1 MKTPKD
7 IAGMFKTAAQ
17 TELLLSQDGS
27 VSPFVLPEDVAT
39 MRFVIDTL
47 MPQIAD
53 LRARRIVWLRS
64 QGLCWKSVAKEVG
77 LTESQ
82 AKRVFAREIAALR
95 KTRCGTEVFK
105 IVRQEYLN
113 KLISLKDKRIIKV
126 VTEMRRSGKSTLFA
140 LYRDWLIRNGEYA
153 ALYQMQFKSKKE
165 RNV

>member
-1 MKTPKD
+1 MIFKTEEELKT
-7 IAGMFKTAAQ
+7 ALRTAAQ

-27 VSPFVLPEDVAT
+27 VPPFVLPEDKAM

-82 AKRVFAREIAALR
+82 AKRVFGREIAALR
-95 KTRCGTEVFK
+95 KT
-105 IVRQEYLN
+105 
-113 KLISLKDKRIIKV
+113 
-126 VTEMRRSGKSTLFA
+126 
-140 LYRDWLIRNGEYA
+140 
-153 ALYQMQFKSKKE
+153 
-165 RNV
+165 

>member
-27 VSPFVLPEDVAT
+27 VPPFVLPEDVAT

-64 QGLCWKSVAKEVG
+64 QGLCWKIISNELK
-77 LTESQ
+77 LSQ
-82 AKRVFAREIAALR
+82 WQAR
-95 KTRCGTEVFK
+95 
-105 IVRQEYLN
+105 
-113 KLISLKDKRIIKV
+113 
-126 VTEMRRSGKSTLFA
+126 TLFKNA
-140 LYRDWLIRNGEYA
+140 FLVINVIE
-153 ALYQMQFKSKKE
+153 KE
-165 RNV
+165 KY

>member
-27 VSPFVLPEDVAT
+27 VPPFVLPEDMAT

-64 QGLCWKSVAKEVG
+64 QGLCWKIISNELK
-77 LTESQ
+77 LSQ
-82 AKRVFAREIAALR
+82 WQAR
-95 KTRCGTEVFK
+95 
-105 IVRQEYLN
+105 
-113 KLISLKDKRIIKV
+113 
-126 VTEMRRSGKSTLFA
+126 TLFKNA
-140 LYRDWLIRNGEYA
+140 FLVINVIE
-153 ALYQMQFKSKKE
+153 KE
-165 RNV
+165 KY

>member
-17 TELLLSQDGS
+17 MELLLSQDGS
-27 VSPFVLPEDVAT
+27 VPPFVLLEDMAT

-64 QGLCWKSVAKEVG
+64 QGLCWKSVAKEVS

-82 AKRVFAREIAALR
+82 IKRVFGLSMS
-95 KTRCGTEVFK
+95 
-105 IVRQEYLN
+105 LM
-113 KLISLKDKRIIKV
+113 IS
-126 VTEMRRSGKSTLFA
+126 KSL
-140 LYRDWLIRNGEYA
+140 
-153 ALYQMQFKSKKE
+153 
-165 RNV
+165 

>member
-1 MKTPKD
+1 MIFKTEEELKT
-7 IAGMFKTAAQ
+7 ALRTAAQ

-27 VSPFVLPEDVAT
+27 VPPFVLPEDEAT
-39 MRFVIDTL
+39 MRFVIDTM

-95 KTRCGTEVFK
+95 KT
-105 IVRQEYLN
+105 
-113 KLISLKDKRIIKV
+113 
-126 VTEMRRSGKSTLFA
+126 
-140 LYRDWLIRNGEYA
+140 
-153 ALYQMQFKSKKE
+153 
-165 RNV
+165 

>member
-7 IAGMFKTAAQ
+7 IAGLFKTAAQ

-27 VSPFVLPEDVAT
+27 VPPFVLPEDMTT

-82 AKRVFAREIAALR
+82 AKRVFGREIAALR
-95 KTRCGTEVFK
+95 KT
-105 IVRQEYLN
+105 
-113 KLISLKDKRIIKV
+113 
-126 VTEMRRSGKSTLFA
+126 
-140 LYRDWLIRNGEYA
+140 
-153 ALYQMQFKSKKE
+153 
-165 RNV
+165 

>member
-1 MKTPKD
+1 M
-7 IAGMFKTAAQ
+7 
-17 TELLLSQDGS
+17 
-27 VSPFVLPEDVAT
+27 
-39 MRFVIDTL
+39 
-47 MPQIAD
+47 
-53 LRARRIVWLRS
+53 
-64 QGLCWKSVAKEVG
+64 
-77 LTESQ
+77 
-82 AKRVFAREIAALR
+82 
-95 KTRCGTEVFK
+95 